1 MCIKIVERYAVCRCI
16 YYSHDVDY
24 CPAYGRRG
32 HGVKTQEVL
41 VGYTCSRHSISIGSE
56 EPKARNAQGRRE
68 DNLEKNSVESTIAI
82 ESTTTVQATTS
93 IESATTVEPT
103 NSVESAI
110 HSPLRDRLLAKLQN
124 VLGTDDQ
131 FIPAGDL
138 DEVLTSHAI
147 EDELESY
154 GLNHLSSIVFLRARK
169 IFAILLVIGKLDA
182 LQDLIKEE
190 IGDVLLPLANSAT
203 NSLED
208 NKPPL
213 AFSKWDSDTRQRF
226 FEIQWTLLAP
236 VFLEGKHLKL
246 DDDARLPF
254 THTEPI
260 ANGAFGGVHS
270 VEIHRDHARFFEDF
284 GSPVNQKV
292 SLILQSDCRWSI
304 MKSIRVMCTR

>member
-1 MCIKIVERYAVCRCI
+1 MCIKIVERYTVCGCI
-16 YYSHDVDY
+16 YYSHAVDA
-24 CPAYGRRG
+24 CPAYGSRS
-32 HGVKTQEVL
+32 HGVKTQQVL
-41 VGYTCSRHSISIGSE
+41 VGYSCTRHSPSIRSE
-56 EPKARNAQGRRE
+56 EPKARNAQDRQE

-93 IESATTVEPT
+93 IESATTVEST

-147 EDELESY
+147 EDELKSY
-154 GLNHLSSIVFLRARK
+154 GLNHLASFVFLRARK
-169 IFAILLVIGKLDA
+169 TFAILLVIGKLDA
-182 LQDLIKEE
+182 LQDLM
-190 IGDVLLPLANSAT
+190 IGDELLPLANSAT

-213 AFSKWDSDTRQRF
+213 AFSKWDFDTRQRF

-260 ANGAFGGVHS
+260 ANGAYGGVHS

-292 SLILQSDCRWSI
+292 SLTLQSDCRWSI
-304 MKSIRVMCTR
+304 MNSIRVMCTR